1 MKMVLEYEYLKSSLA
16 NIGKRPIPI
25 IPYNPAKRETPKNLL
40 EIKSSWKG
48 IESILAD
55 IIERFDLQTDRCL
68 EFGVE
73 YGYSTAA
80 LSSFFDEVI
89 GVDIFTGDVHTGT
102 HRDMYEDTVDR
113 LKGLENIRLV
123 RSDYRDWIKKNNSGF
138 YDLIHVDIIHT
149 YKHTFECGLWAAQHS
164 QCAIFHDTESFRAV
178 KFAVA
183 EICRRTG
190 KTFYN
195 YTDSYGLGIIV

>member
-1 MKMVLEYEYLKSSLA
+1 MKMVFEYEYLKSSLA
-16 NIGKRPIPI
+16 NIGKPAVPI
-25 IPYNPAKRETPKNLL
+25 IPFTPTKLVTPKNLL
-40 EIKSSWKG
+40 DIRSSWKG

-55 IIERFDLQTDRCL
+55 IIQRFDLDTKRCL

-73 YGYSTAA
+73 FGYSTAA

-89 GVDIFTGDVHTGT
+89 GVDIFTGDMHTGVR
-102 HRDMYEDTVDR
+102 RDIYQETQDR
-113 LKGLENIRLV
+113 LKDFKNIRLV
-123 RSDYRDWIKKNNSGF
+123 RSDYRDWIKSDNSR

-149 YKHTFECGLWAAQHS
+149 YTHTFECGLWAANHS
-164 QCAIFHDTESFRAV
+164 KCVIFHDTESFRAV
-178 KFAVA
+178 KLAVA

-195 YTDSYGLGIIV
+195 YADSYGLGIIV